1 MRKVRAVTPNGL
13 EPIRAILLTY
23 VIALAITLSGCAS
36 RPASATT
43 NDSAA
48 LSATATSVVSP
59 MPVVQSGGALA
70 ATATAE
76 LGTPTPDPGGA
87 AIGSSATATSA
98 DAQPSETAATSA
110 QNPATTPSAGT
121 TPGGATVDP
130 AAVPLFL
137 TVTAPA
143 DELLEVP
150 AGTASVTISG
160 KTVPSAVLSV
170 NGNLVI
176 PDSSGNFQVTVPVD
190 DDVTLVEVV
199 ASDVTG
205 AELHVQ
211 RVIVRD

>member
-1 MRKVRAVTPNGL
+1 MTPNRL
-13 EPIRAILLTY
+13 APIRAIF
-23 VIALAITLSGCAS
+23 LACAVTLILAFGGCAS
-36 RPASATT
+36 RPASAIA
-43 NDSAA
+43 NDSVGLSATVPGVVSPTSATQSGSSLDATATADPGTATPGPGGVANVSSATAFPTTAA
-48 LSATATSVVSP
+48 STNAQPTETSATAT
-59 MPVVQSGGALA
+59 Q
-70 ATATAE
+70 
-76 LGTPTPDPGGA
+76 
-87 AIGSSATATSA
+87 
-98 DAQPSETAATSA
+98 DAVP
-110 QNPATTPSAGT
+110 TPSAAR
-121 TPGGATVDP
+121 TPGDAP
-130 AAVPLFL
+130 ADSSVPLFL